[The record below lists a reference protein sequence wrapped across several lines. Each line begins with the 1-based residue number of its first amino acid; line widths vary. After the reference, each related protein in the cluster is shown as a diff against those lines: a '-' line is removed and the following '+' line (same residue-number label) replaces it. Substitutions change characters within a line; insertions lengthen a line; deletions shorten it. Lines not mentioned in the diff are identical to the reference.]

1 MEVII
6 AASLGLGRETTFD
19 YDLEVQQYIDD
30 ATKLLMDTAA
40 RRGTLHLSQSFSG
53 PPRSSAIVV
62 SLVACPE
69 TLVLKVQEAIDRAV
83 EEALCEFAI
92 VPPTVH

>member
-1 MEVII
+1 MVSNVNPTRVNRKEQ
-6 AASLGLGRETTFD
+6 GN
-19 YDLEVQQYIDD
+19 LEVQQYIDD

-69 TLVLKVQEAIDRAV
+69 TLVLKVQKALDRAV
-83 EEALCEFAI
+83 DEVLCEFPVI
-92 VPPTVH
+92 EPTVH